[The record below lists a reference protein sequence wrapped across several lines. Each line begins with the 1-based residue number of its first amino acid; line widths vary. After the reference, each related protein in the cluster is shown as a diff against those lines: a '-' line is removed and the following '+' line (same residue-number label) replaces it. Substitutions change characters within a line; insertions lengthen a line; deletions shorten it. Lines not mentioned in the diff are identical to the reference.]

1 MKTGVVYKK
10 TKKIIKNYLMCTF
23 KKARFRQTGFFIKKN
38 CEEYTPLPL
47 VHGESLGWLVT
58 LPPKAPNRT

>member
-1 MKTGVVYKK
+1 
-10 TKKIIKNYLMCTF
+10 MCTF